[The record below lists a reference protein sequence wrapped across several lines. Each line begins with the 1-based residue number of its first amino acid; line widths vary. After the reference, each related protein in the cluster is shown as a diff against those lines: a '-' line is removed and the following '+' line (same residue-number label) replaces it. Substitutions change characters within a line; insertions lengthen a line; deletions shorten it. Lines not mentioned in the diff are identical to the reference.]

1 MFPSLTSK
9 SKFLKNFSL
18 LIFYFLLF
26 AFFTNCS
33 EEEIMPEEKLIKIY
47 VDILIAQDTTSDK
60 SISTDS
66 LKAIVLNT
74 HNVSDS
80 LYLKAIEHYKSSP
93 AKWESFFN
101 NAIKYV
107 EELRANPEE

>member
-1 MFPSLTSK
+1 M
-9 SKFLKNFSL
+9 KNFYL
-18 LIFYFLLF
+18 LILYVLLF
-26 AFFTNCS
+26 AFLSNCS
-33 EEEIMPEEKLIKIY
+33 EEEIFPEEKLIKIY

-66 LKAIVLNT
+66 LKALVLNK
-74 HNVSDS
+74 HDVPDS

-93 AKWESFFN
+93 AKWEAFFN

>member
-1 MFPSLTSK
+1 MKNIKIILIHF
-9 SKFLKNFSL
+9 FLAL
-18 LIFYFLLF
+18 VLV
-26 AFFTNCS
+26 NCS
-33 EEEIMPEEKLIKIY
+33 EEDILPEEKLIKIY

-66 LKAIVLNT
+66 LKVIVLNN
-74 HNVSDS
+74 HDVPDS

-93 AKWESFFN
+93 AKWEAFFD